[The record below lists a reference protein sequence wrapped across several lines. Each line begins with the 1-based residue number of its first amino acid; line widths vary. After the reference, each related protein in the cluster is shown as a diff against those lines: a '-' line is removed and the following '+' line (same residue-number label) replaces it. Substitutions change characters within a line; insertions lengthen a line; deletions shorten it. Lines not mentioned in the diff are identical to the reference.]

1 MRPLQ
6 IDFIDDGEIGRRL
19 KALGCDDRGVPYF
32 LAKRETLT
40 LLLKDVDTR
49 AANALKQEM
58 LARGGDVAVH
68 RNAIDRQVERTDC
81 LLFGTEKAVRLLVEK
96 LKAMPYWGLEEV
108 RLGLTAFLASRRRG
122 GHSRGLD
129 LPGGRRL
136 SFEGRS
142 LIMGILNVT
151 ADSFYA
157 GSRIADLAELLE
169 RAETMVAEGA
179 DILDVGAE
187 STRPG
192 SDGLDAATELVRLV
206 PALRALRERFPD
218 LPLSADTN
226 KASVAEAAVAAGA
239 DIVNDISGFGF
250 DGALAETVA
259 ALAVPVVVM
268 HIQGRPRTMQEAPR
282 YGDLLPDM
290 VAYFEDRLALA
301 ARSGIDESRIILDPG
316 IGFGKTSEHNLEILR
331 HLEALR
337 GFGLPLLVGHS
348 RKSFLGAVLDEPR
361 PEGRLE
367 GTLAVS
373 ALCAWRDVEILRV
386 HDVGASRKAVD
397 VVAAVRRGSL

>member
-1 MRPLQ
+1 
-6 IDFIDDGEIGRRL
+6 
-19 KALGCDDRGVPYF
+19 
-32 LAKRETLT
+32 
-40 LLLKDVDTR
+40 
-49 AANALKQEM
+49 
-58 LARGGDVAVH
+58 
-68 RNAIDRQVERTDC
+68 
-81 LLFGTEKAVRLLVEK
+81 
-96 LKAMPYWGLEEV
+96 
-108 RLGLTAFLASRRRG
+108 
-122 GHSRGLD
+122 
-129 LPGGRRL
+129 
-136 SFEGRS
+136 
-142 LIMGILNVT
+142 MGILNVT

-397 VVAAVRRGSL
+397 VVAAIRRGSP